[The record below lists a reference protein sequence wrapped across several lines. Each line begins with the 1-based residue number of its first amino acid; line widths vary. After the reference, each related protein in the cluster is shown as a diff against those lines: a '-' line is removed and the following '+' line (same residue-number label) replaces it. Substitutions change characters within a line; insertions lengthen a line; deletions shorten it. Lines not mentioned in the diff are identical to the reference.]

1 MSRYFMRELLPH
13 GAVDEPQL
21 PVFLTSWVDKS
32 SALCMYT
39 MTQSRIWSVPHLKTG
54 CWYLDFPKSF
64 CPVEEEDVKKSCNKA
79 DSKGAATMPV
89 NAEEQD
95 VEIEPNLLPEKERLK
110 RERETKKAELKAEK
124 EAEKAKDKLEREAK
138 KARRSGKSKAVASSI
153 PMLVL
158 PEASTGSMSQN
169 PRKRDSSFTQ
179 LSVSRLQQ
187 CISPAFQDCTG
198 GTLLLDELFLS
209 TSLEA
214 TESYYVEHNA
224 FPKEWLEM
232 QAFLEKVFPVSCFP
246 LLHDVTAKVLK

>member
-1 MSRYFMRELLPH
+1 LSEVLL
-13 GAVDEPQL
+13 
-21 PVFLTSWVDKS
+21 
-32 SALCMYT
+32 
-39 MTQSRIWSVPHLKTG
+39 
-54 CWYLDFPKSF
+54 
-64 CPVEEEDVKKSCNKA
+64 PVEEEDVKKSCNKA
-79 DSKGAATMPV
+79 DSKGAATIPV

-95 VEIEPNLLPEKERLK
+95 MEIEPDLNLLPKKERLK

-138 KARRSGKSKAVASSI
+138 KAGRSGKSKAVASSI
-153 PMLVL
+153 PTLVL

-169 PRKRDSSFTQ
+169 PRKRDSSFAQ

-187 CISPAFQDCTG
+187 CTSPAFQDSAG

-209 TSLEA
+209 TSMEA

-246 LLHDVTAKVLK
+246 LLHDVTTKILK

>member
-39 MTQSRIWSVPHLKTG
+39 MTQSCIWSVPHLKTG
-54 CWYLDFPKSF
+54 CWYLDCLKSF

-79 DSKGAATMPV
+79 DSKGAPTIPV

-95 VEIEPNLLPEKERLK
+95 VEIESNLNLLPKKERLK

-138 KARRSGKSKAVASSI
+138 NVGRLGKSKAVASST
-153 PMLVL
+153 PPLVL
-158 PEASTGSMSQN
+158 LEASTGSMLQN
-169 PRKRDSSFTQ
+169 PRKRDSSFAQ
-179 LSVSRLQQ
+179 LSVSRL
-187 CISPAFQDCTG
+187 
-198 GTLLLDELFLS
+198 
-209 TSLEA
+209 
-214 TESYYVEHNA
+214 
-224 FPKEWLEM
+224 
-232 QAFLEKVFPVSCFP
+232 
-246 LLHDVTAKVLK
+246 

>member
-1 MSRYFMRELLPH
+1 MSRYFMRELLLH

-39 MTQSRIWSVPHLKTG
+39 MTQSCIWSVPHLKTG
-54 CWYLDFPKSF
+54 CWYLDCPKSF

-79 DSKGAATMPV
+79 DSKGAITIPV

-95 VEIEPNLLPEKERLK
+95 VEIEPDLSLLPEKERLK

-138 KARRSGKSKAVASSI
+138 KAGRSGKSKVVASST

-158 PEASTGSMSQN
+158 PKASTGLMSQN
-169 PRKRDSSFTQ
+169 PRKRDSSFAQ
-179 LSVSRLQQ
+179 LSVSRLQ
-187 CISPAFQDCTG
+187 
-198 GTLLLDELFLS
+198 
-209 TSLEA
+209 
-214 TESYYVEHNA
+214 
-224 FPKEWLEM
+224 
-232 QAFLEKVFPVSCFP
+232 
-246 LLHDVTAKVLK
+246 

>member
-1 MSRYFMRELLPH
+1 
-13 GAVDEPQL
+13 
-21 PVFLTSWVDKS
+21 
-32 SALCMYT
+32 
-39 MTQSRIWSVPHLKTG
+39 
-54 CWYLDFPKSF
+54 
-64 CPVEEEDVKKSCNKA
+64 VKKFCNKA
-79 DSKGAATMPV
+79 DSKGVATILV

-95 VEIEPNLLPEKERLK
+95 VEIEPDLSLLSEKERLK
-110 RERETKKAELKAEK
+110 REKETKKAELKAEK

-138 KARRSGKSKAVASSI
+138 KAGRSGKSKAVASST
-153 PMLVL
+153 PTLVL

-169 PRKRDSSFTQ
+169 PRKQDSSFAQ

-187 CISPAFQDCTG
+187 CASPAFQDYAG
-198 GTLLLDELFLS
+198 RTLLLDELFLS

-246 LLHDVTAKVLK
+246 LLHDITAKVLK